1 MLVRYLMFLIIS
13 LHTLFPSEQNHRKMM
28 MMMMMTMPHRHT
40 VLLSGTICSVE
51 QRRLVAVW
59 PNCQANVYYPLLS

>member
-1 MLVRYLMFLIIS
+1 MLVRYLMFLISS
-13 LHTLFPSEQNHRKMM
+13 LHTLFPCEQNHRQTRMM
-28 MMMMMTMPHRHT
+28 MPHIHT

-59 PNCQANVYYPLLS
+59 QNCKANVYYPLLS